1 MRIVLMGPPGAGK
14 GTQADILKERS
25 GKPKLSTGDML
36 RAAVAEG
43 TAAGKKVAEIMKRG
57 DLVPDELMV
66 ALIEERIQKPDCSK
80 GYILDGFPRTVSQA
94 ESLDKMLK
102 KHNLAL
108 DHIFYLDVDYEVVV
122 ERFAGRRM
130 APKSGRTY
138 HVRFNPPKVA
148 GICDDSQEV
157 LVQREDDKEDVVR
170 HRLEVYREQTTPVL
184 EYYRKQGRLETVDG
198 MQPVEQVYEAIS
210 QRLRGAAA

>member
-14 GTQADILKERS
+14 GTQADLIKERS

-43 TAAGKKVAEIMKRG
+43 SPVGKQVDEIMKRG
-57 DLVPDELMV
+57 DLVPDDLMV
-66 ALIEERIQKPDCSK
+66 AIIEERIKKPDCAT

-108 DHIFYLDVDYEVVV
+108 DHIFYLDVDEESVV
-122 ERFAGRRM
+122 ERFAGRRV

-138 HVRFNPPKVA
+138 HVRFNPPKVN
-148 GICDDSQEV
+148 GVCDTSGEA

-170 HRLEVYREQTTPVL
+170 HRLKVYREQTAPVL

-198 MQPVEQVYEAIS
+198 MQPVEKVYEAIS